1 MKIVVCVKQVPDTME
16 VKVDRE
22 SGTIIRD
29 GVPSILNP
37 FGEFALNEA
46 LRLREKTEG
55 EVQVVV
61 ITMGPPQAEKA
72 LRKCLAIGAD
82 EAILLSD
89 RAFAGSDTW
98 ATSYTLGRALK
109 AIGDIDLVLCGQ
121 QAIDGDTAQVG
132 PELAQQLGF
141 SHLTYV
147 EGIEDVGKS
156 GVTCRKETGD
166 GYVRIKSRL
175 PALLACQPTPD
186 FQPRIPAIRD
196 VLKAK
201 KKPLLKWGQ
210 EEIGG
215 DPGEFGLAGSPT
227 QVIRSYPP
235 PKRER
240 GIVIEGDPKASA
252 GKLVS
257 VLEEEGVVQ

>member
-16 VKVDRE
+16 VEVDRK
-22 SGTIIRD
+22 SGTIIRE

-37 FGEFALNEA
+37 FDEFALNEA
-46 LRLREKTEG
+46 LRLREKTEAKLI
-55 EVQVVV
+55 V
-61 ITMGPPQAEKA
+61 ISMGPPQAEKA

-109 AIGDIDLVLCGQ
+109 SIGEIDIVLCGQ

-141 SHLTYV
+141 SQLTYV
-147 EGIEDVGKS
+147 EGIEDVGES

-166 GYVRIKSRL
+166 GYVRIRSQI
-175 PALLACQPTPD
+175 PALIACQPTPD
-186 FQPRIPAIRD
+186 FEPRIPGIRD

-201 KKPLLKWGQ
+201 KKPLKSWGL
-210 EEIGG
+210 EDIGG
-215 DPGEFGLAGSPT
+215 DPGGFGLEGSPT

-235 PKRER
+235 PKREK
-240 GIVIEGDPKASA
+240 GIVIEGDPESSA
-252 GKLVS
+252 RKLIS
-257 VLEEEGVVQ
+257 LLEGEGLVP